1 MCGAAD
7 RQRGYG
13 EEHGRIARRK
23 AAIMAH
29 EKEGGRTRRE
39 TSAGRGD
46 SKRAGRTVEKAGQ
59 GGGVAMVDVDPWSSF
74 FEMFLGQPAEGENA
88 DRDEGKREP
97 AKAVRAPNKKL
108 GRQGR
113 SPRAS

>member
-1 MCGAAD
+1 
-7 RQRGYG
+7 
-13 EEHGRIARRK
+13 
-23 AAIMAH
+23 MAH
-29 EKEGGRTRRE
+29 EKEGGRTRRK

-46 SKRAGRTVEKAGQ
+46 SKRAEPTVEKKDGQ
-59 GGGVAMVDVDPWSSF
+59 SGGVTMVDVDPWSSF
-74 FEMFLGQPAEGENA
+74 FEMFLGQVADGENA

-108 GRQGR
+108 GRKGR

>member
-1 MCGAAD
+1 
-7 RQRGYG
+7 
-13 EEHGRIARRK
+13 
-23 AAIMAH
+23 MAH
-29 EKEGGRTRRE
+29 EKEGGRTRRK

-74 FEMFLGQPAEGENA
+74 FEMFLGQAADGENA

-108 GRQGR
+108 GRKGR